1 MTVQLA
7 QQILFDK
14 FQREP
19 FHNFYLLNNV
29 HPITRTFGGTCSDK
43 TLSYLEAA
51 KTAGLDAHLHSARI
65 GGKEIH
71 RLVRL
76 EIDNQRYF
84 ADIGNGWPSIHLFPA
99 NTPIEYECYGMAYR
113 TQIEDGVITV
123 YHKKNGVEKQQ
134 MEIDIAEKLDAEIRQ
149 SILNRFSSN
158 ITYPFSNQLRFSM
171 IVDQRFLFIRGTQ
184 LEIYSSDD
192 YEEVP
197 SVTRSDI
204 KAVIMKYFRYDISPI
219 ESLILNKKLEYK
231 QQVVLSCD

>member
-7 QQILFDK
+7 QQILLDK

-19 FHNFYLLNNV
+19 FHNFYLLNDV
-29 HPITRTFGGTCSDK
+29 QPTTGVYGGTCSDK

-51 KTAGLDAHLHSARI
+51 KSAGLDAHLHSARI

-113 TQIEDGVITV
+113 TRVEEGVITV
-123 YHKKNGVEKQQ
+123 YHRKNGIEKQQ
-134 MEIDIAEKLDAEIRQ
+134 MEIDIEEKPDAEIRQ
-149 SILNRFSSN
+149 SIANRFSAN

-171 IVDQRFLFIRGTQ
+171 ISGRRFLFIRDTL
-184 LEIYSSDD
+184 LEIYSDAG
-192 YEEVP
+192 YEEI
-197 SVTRSDI
+197 SSLTKIDI
-204 KAVIMKYFRYDISPI
+204 KTLIMKYFKYDISPL
-219 ESLILNKKLEYK
+219 ESFIVKNSSSHK
-231 QQVVLSCD
+231 QHIALS